1 MEHARVNRASIH
13 ARRHTGTRSN
23 TSACTRKASGYTN
36 GGRVI
41 TTTIPLSPTPAP
53 ASGAPKWNYGYD
65 HQESMLEPIGA
76 STMARGTQ
84 VASMSVD
91 RSNSAETHIGTI
103 HVHTAATDAAGI
115 AKDLRGQLR
124 STTTWRSPTTGW
136 SDVGQRWHRHGE

>member
-1 MEHARVNRASIH
+1 
-13 ARRHTGTRSN
+13 
-23 TSACTRKASGYTN
+23 
-36 GGRVI
+36 
-41 TTTIPLSPTPAP
+41 
-53 ASGAPKWNYGYD
+53 
-65 HQESMLEPIGA
+65 MLEPIGA

-124 STTTWRSPTTGW
+124 RYDYVAQSDTGL
-136 SDVGQRWHRHGE
+136 V